1 MALYNT
7 IIVYK
12 MQFFFKRKND
22 KIFEKMET
30 INIKILVYMVKLNIQ
45 LEKDQMAQ
53 RQLYISQV

>member
-53 RQLYISQV
+53 RMCI